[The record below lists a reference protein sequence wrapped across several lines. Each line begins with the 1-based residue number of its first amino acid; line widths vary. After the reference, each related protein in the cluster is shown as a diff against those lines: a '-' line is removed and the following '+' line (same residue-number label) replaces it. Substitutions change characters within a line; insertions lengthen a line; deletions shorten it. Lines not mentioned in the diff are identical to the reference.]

1 MTTRTI
7 EIDDDLD
14 ERVECCKQE
23 LRDNFIEYFLENPD
37 MTDFDEYY
45 QAQGCDMCHEF
56 ADSNT
61 PLYYS
66 DIDGLWYLYS
76 DMFEEAYSDVFGDHM
91 HIHDTDDF
99 KQSAIY
105 CYISNA
111 GFEFMNELQSEFECC
126 IEADGITMKEIVD
139 TLKELI

>member
-14 ERVECCKQE
+14 ERVKCCNQE
-23 LRDNFIEYFLENPD
+23 LLDNFIEYFLENPD
-37 MTDFDEYY
+37 MIDFDEYY

-61 PLYYS
+61 PIHYS

-76 DMFEEAYSDVFGDHM
+76 SEFEEAYSDVFGNEM
-91 HIHDTDDF
+91 HESQDYKHV
-99 KQSAIY
+99 AIY
-105 CYISNA
+105 CYISN
-111 GFEFMNELQSEFECC
+111 ESSQFMNELAIEFNDCLIGDPEVSMVA
-126 IEADGITMKEIVD
+126 IEDI
-139 TLKELI
+139 LRRLI